1 MAKIALKNQSTQGN
15 DGVLTL
21 AQLRKTG
28 MSAMNASRAVK
39 RGELL
44 RVAHGVYKAPEHA
57 HFLDDEMYSTQ
68 LRYNQI
74 IYSHDTALY
83 LHGLNDRDPLRYSV
97 TVPAGYNTK
106 KLTTEGV
113 KVFSLNR
120 ELYEEDIIE
129 METMH
134 GNTVRLYSLERTICD
149 CLRSRNKLQSEIV
162 IAGLKG
168 YVRRSD
174 RNLNLL
180 MKTAEK
186 FKVSTL
192 LKTYLEVLL

>member
-1 MAKIALKNQSTQGN
+1 MPKTALKQSTQGN

-44 RVAHGVYKAPEHA
+44 RVAHGVYQVPENA

-68 LRYNQI
+68 LRYNKI
-74 IYSHDTALY
+74 VYSHDTALY
-83 LHGLNDRDPLRYSV
+83 LHGLNDRNPLRYSV
-97 TVPAGYNTK
+97 TVPTGYNTK
-106 KLTTEGV
+106 KLTTEGI
-113 KVFSLNR
+113 KVFSLKR
-120 ELYEEDIIE
+120 ELYQEDIIDV
-129 METMH
+129 ETIH
-134 GNTVRLYSLERTICD
+134 GNMVKIYSLERTICD
-149 CLRSRNKLQSEIV
+149 CLRSRNKLLSEI
-162 IAGLKG
+162 IIGGLKG
-168 YVRRSD
+168 YVRKSD

-180 MKTAEK
+180 MKTADK
-186 FKVSTL
+186 FKVATL